1 MGHRRN
7 GSLLSMRDDDDDDER
22 DIDYCR
28 TLDVAVSYN
37 F

>member
-7 GSLLSMRDDDDDDER
+7 GSLLSMRDDDDDER